1 MRIKIIIFFLLFT
14 INNLSAHSSEIN
26 EEFIEANNFII
37 AGEFQKAKNILNKIL
52 ENNPD
57 NMQIIN
63 NIAYIEAKSGNLEE
77 AIEMLRSYIRNDD
90 DIDIIYKNL
99 TNLYAYQA
107 NIIYEEALSID
118 ESESK
123 DINLLLIKNLKFGN
137 KIQEPENL
145 LSNEKNII
153 ENFQISK
160 NNIEEFIINWARYW
174 ENKDYDNYFNCYE
187 DNYFPENFQS
197 RKSWKSDRKNKIKNK
212 NKINIKIKDIQIIS
226 DFKENILIQFT
237 QAYNSDSFSDVVRKH
252 TTAVIVKG
260 DIKIT
265 GEYILK
271 Q

>member
-14 INNLSAHSSEIN
+14 INNFPAYSADIHD
-26 EEFIEANNFII
+26 EFIDANNFII
-37 AGEFQKAKNILNKIL
+37 AGEFQKAKNILDKIL
-52 ENNPD
+52 ENNPG

-63 NIAYIEAKSGNLEE
+63 NIAYIEAKTGNLEK
-77 AIEMLRSYIRNDD
+77 AIEILRAYIRNDD
-90 DIDIIYKNL
+90 DVDIIYKNL

-107 NIIYEEALSID
+107 NVIYEEALSID

-123 DINLLLIKNLKFGN
+123 DINLLLIKNLKLEN
-137 KIQEPENL
+137 KIEEPEDL
-145 LSNEKNII
+145 LSKEENII

-174 ENKDYDNYFNCYE
+174 ENKNYDDYFNCYE
-187 DNYFPENFQS
+187 ENYFPENFKS
-197 RKSWKSDRKNKIKNK
+197 KKSWKSDRKNKIENK
-212 NKINIKIKDIQIIS
+212 KEINIKIKDIKIIS

-237 QAYNSDSFSDVVRKH
+237 QAYNSNSFSDVVRKH
-252 TTAVIVKG
+252 TTAVIVNG

-271 Q
+271 